1 MLTKHRK
8 GFWALSPLL
17 VFLFLYLVTS
27 IIANDFYKVPIVV
40 AFLISCIYAVLITK
54 DTKLEER
61 IKIFSKGAGN
71 PNMMLMIWIFI
82 LAGAF
87 AASAKNMGAID
98 ATVNL
103 TLHLLPDN
111 LLLAGIFLA
120 SCFISLSVGTSVGT
134 IVALTPIAAGI
145 ADKTDTN
152 LPMLVAIVVGGAYFG
167 DNLSFIS
174 DTTILATKT
183 QGCEMKDKFK
193 VNFMIVTPAAIIAL
207 ILYIFG
213 GINIEAPQNI
223 PPVNVLKIIP
233 YLIVLATAIMGMN
246 VMIVLTLGILL
257 AGAIGFVTE
266 EYTLYTWFNAMG
278 SGIMNMGELIIITM
292 LAGGLMELIRYN
304 GGITYVIQ
312 SLTKKINGKRG
323 AELSIAALVSLTDIC
338 TANNTV
344 AIITVGPL
352 ANEIAER
359 YGIDKRKSASI
370 LDTFSCFAQ
379 GLIPYGAQM
388 LMAAGLTSINPVCI
402 IPYLYYPMLMGL
414 CAFLSIIF
422 RYPKKYS

>member
-1 MLTKHRK
+1 MQHHKK
-8 GFWALSPLL
+8 GIWALSPIFVLL
-17 VFLFLYLVTS
+17 ITYLVTS
-27 IIANDFYKVPIVV
+27 IVANDFYKVPIVV
-40 AFLISCIYAVLITK
+40 AFLISAIYGIAITHGNR
-54 DTKLEER
+54 LEER
-61 IKIFSKGAGN
+61 IRIFSKGAGHS
-71 PNMMLMIWIFI
+71 NMMLMIWIFI

-87 AASAKNMGAID
+87 ASSAKNMGAID

-103 TLHLLPDN
+103 ALRLLPDN
-111 LLLAGIFLA
+111 LLLAGIFIA

-145 ADKTDTN
+145 ADKTGAS
-152 LPMLVAIVVGGAYFG
+152 LPMIVAIVVGGAYFG

-193 VNFMIVTPAAIIAL
+193 VNFQIVTPAAIIAL
-207 ILYIFG
+207 VLYFFIG
-213 GINIEAPQNI
+213 SDVSSPQHI
-223 PPVNVLKIIP
+223 PDVNFFKVIP
-233 YLIVLATAIMGMN
+233 YLVVLITAVMGLNVLLVLTSGTVLAGLI
-246 VMIVLTLGILL
+246 GILN
-257 AGAIGFVTE
+257 GN
-266 EYTLYTWFNAMG
+266 YDLYSWFDAMG
-278 SGIMNMGELIIITM
+278 SGIMGMGELIIITM

-304 GGITYVIQ
+304 GGIDYAIKM
-312 SLTKKINGKRG
+312 LTRKVNSKRG
-323 AELSIAALVSLTDIC
+323 AELSIAALVSLTDLC

-352 ANEIAER
+352 ANDIAQR
-359 YGIDKRKSASI
+359 YGVDKRKSASI

-388 LMAAGLTSINPVCI
+388 LMASGLAGINPLNI
-402 IPYLYYPMLMGL
+402 IPYLYYPMLMGGFAL
-414 CAFLSIIF
+414 MSILF

>member
-103 TLHLLPDN
+103 TLHLLPEN

-223 PPVNVLKIIP
+223 PPVNVLKVIP

-257 AGAIGFVTE
+257 AGAIGFVTG

-388 LMAAGLTSINPVCI
+388 LMAAGLASINPVCI

>member
-1 MLTKHRK
+1 MHHHKK
-8 GFWALSPLL
+8 GIWALSPIIVLL
-17 VFLFLYLVTS
+17 LTYLVTS

-40 AFLISCIYAVLITK
+40 AFLIACIYGVAIT
-54 DTKLEER
+54 TGEKLEER
-61 IKIFSKGAGN
+61 VKIFSKGAGH

-223 PPVNVLKIIP
+223 PPVNVLKVIP

-257 AGAIGFVTE
+257 AGAIGFVTG

-388 LMAAGLTSINPVCI
+388 LMAAGLASINPVCI